1 MDKKLF
7 FRLFLVLTLA
17 VFAVVGCTTTKNTGV
32 AIKEG
37 TTAAGKEVGD
47 KAEDVG
53 EKVED
58 ASITSAIKMKFANDK
73 SISASDINVDTSE
86 GHVTLTGKVDNQ
98 AALDRAVQIGR
109 SVDGVKSVHSNLT
122 IPSRRN

>member
-7 FRLFLVLTLA
+7 FRMFLLLTLA
-17 VFAVVGCTTTKNTGV
+17 VFAAAGCATTHNTGV

-53 EKVED
+53 TKVQD

-73 SISASDINVDTSE
+73 LVSASTINVDTVD
-86 GHVTLTGKVDNQ
+86 GNVTLNGTVDSQ
-98 AALDRAVQIGR
+98 AEATRAMELGR
-109 SVDGVKSVHSNLT
+109 SVDGVKSVRSNLT
-122 IPSRRN
+122 IPSGRK